1 MEKCGQCIWLGRS
14 FQQRNETKKK
24 DQMEMLE
31 IKNIREIKNDFDELI
46 SRLTIE
52 MKLIVKLKIQ
62 DKN

>member
-1 MEKCGQCIWLGRS
+1 
-14 FQQRNETKKK
+14 
-24 DQMEMLE
+24 MLE